1 MSQVA
6 RSPVTFQQA
15 LRSSICIGTIFLL
28 GCGTPP
34 ATTVNDAPFRE
45 AVAQY
50 LQANNMAMKIKDI
63 KQPPAIEGNIAT
75 MTASMTHEQLGGPSV
90 TWTFQFAKQ
99 PTGDWQVTK
108 HED

>member
-1 MSQVA
+1 MQTRIRLPA
-6 RSPVTFQQA
+6 ALQQPRWGPCLA
-15 LRSSICIGTIFLL
+15 IAVVL
-28 GCGTPP
+28 GCGAP
-34 ATTVNDAPFRE
+34 APTVDDAPFRD

-63 KQPPAIEGNIAT
+63 KQSPAVEGDTAT

-90 TWTFQFAKQ
+90 TWTFNFAEQ
-99 PTGDWQVTK
+99 PDGSWRVTK